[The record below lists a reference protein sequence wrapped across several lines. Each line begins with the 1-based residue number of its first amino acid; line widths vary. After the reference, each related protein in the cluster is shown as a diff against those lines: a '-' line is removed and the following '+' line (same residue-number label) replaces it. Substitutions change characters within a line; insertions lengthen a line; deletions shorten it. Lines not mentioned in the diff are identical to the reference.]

1 MTSLNFRPALTL
13 TFDELAAAFNES
25 FAGYFY
31 PQQTN
36 GASFAR
42 RTRLE
47 QFDLEHSLLAFD
59 GETFVG
65 LALLGV
71 RGNRGWCGGFG
82 IVPDRRGRGH
92 AGELMTALLAEAKD
106 CGLKHLSL
114 EVLSRNTP
122 AIRLYERAG
131 MRVTRELLI
140 LERAAI
146 VNEVNE
152 PDEPNQWNE
161 TEPATLLRH
170 FHRLHQTANAWQ
182 RDLPTLLIT
191 EGARGFCLG
200 ESTAPS
206 AYVIAVTWSEG
217 RTHLIDLAATDA
229 EQAEALS
236 ARLSQIPDV
245 VRIVNEPEESIF
257 VSALIKHG
265 FVEIDRQ
272 LEMHC
277 EL

>member
-13 TFDELAAAFNES
+13 SFDELASAFNAS

-31 PQQTN
+31 PQQMT

-42 RTRLE
+42 RVRLE
-47 QFDLEHSLLAFD
+47 QIDLEHSLLAFD

-65 LALLGV
+65 LALLGI
-71 RGNRGWCGGFG
+71 RGARGWCGGFG
-82 IVPDRRGRGH
+82 VVPDRRGRGH
-92 AGELMTALLAEAKD
+92 AGEMMTALLSEATD

-122 AIRLYERAG
+122 AIHLYERAG

-140 LERAAI
+140 LERAG
-146 VNEVNE
+146 VVNE
-152 PDEPNQWNE
+152 PDESIQLNE
-161 TEPATLLRH
+161 TDPTTLLRH

-191 EGARGFCLG
+191 EGARGFYLG
-200 ESTAPS
+200 VSTEPS
-206 AYVIAVTWSEG
+206 AYALAVTWSEG
-217 RTHLIDLAATDA
+217 RTHLIDLAAPDT
-229 EQAEALS
+229 EQAEALC
-236 ARLSQIPDV
+236 ARLTEIPDV

-257 VSALIKHG
+257 VYALIKHG